1 MLTAATVLTK
11 QAKPTT
17 AATQA
22 RGNERK
28 TPKTCCYEA
37 VYYSFTVKLSSYL
50 TENTSCLYYKDQ

>member
-11 QAKPTT
+11 QAKHTT

-28 TPKTCCYEA
+28 TPKTCCHKA
-37 VYYSFTVKLSSYL
+37 VYYSFTAQLNSYITRKHAVL
-50 TENTSCLYYKDQ
+50 LL